1 MAEPTFDQFRDSLQ
15 AVELSAIEPQVA
27 DVVREVRGRGSQSK
41 IDFYDRMTELL
52 GSWYGVGPWI
62 GAWYSLYCNELEGK
76 HDENVAIAAVWQ
88 AVKANYDWHIDL
100 LELIE
105 GFQGKRPDVP
115 EVLAAL
121 IRHLVDVDYDDAWF
135 AGIEPLIDLLLEGA
149 GLEMLTTQAGEVLG
163 NLAEATFQSWLYP
176 KDEDVV
182 RYIDGAKWVLWEAAF
197 DERYT

>member
-76 HDENVAIAAVWQ
+76 HDDLPENAFYMVGTIDDAIA
-88 AVKANYDWHIDL
+88 KAKAMRV
-100 LELIE
+100 E
-105 GFQGKRPDVP
+105 
-115 EVLAAL
+115 
-121 IRHLVDVDYDDAWF
+121 
-135 AGIEPLIDLLLEGA
+135 
-149 GLEMLTTQAGEVLG
+149 
-163 NLAEATFQSWLYP
+163 
-176 KDEDVV
+176 
-182 RYIDGAKWVLWEAAF
+182 
-197 DERYT
+197 